1 MKDRIRFFLSRLG
14 ERLWVKPLISCVL
27 SIAAAFLARVADN
40 AFPQSGL
47 PDISEDSLETLLS
60 IISASM
66 LVIAVFAVGSMLS
79 AYSSASSSATPRAFP
94 VVVADD
100 VSQYALSIFV
110 GAFIFSIV
118 GLIALMNGY
127 YGATGRFVMF
137 AITVTV
143 FGIVI
148 IGFVRWVD
156 RIARLG
162 RLGTTINKVEV
173 VASRSLLRNRRCPTL
188 GGKKLTHGMD
198 GEPVY
203 GESVGYLQRVD
214 VEALQTIAEK
224 HDLQI
229 YVAALP
235 GAFIMPGQP
244 VAHVGR
250 GEERDEV
257 DFGRISQA
265 FLIGNERTFEEDP
278 RFGLSVLSEIGSRA
292 LSPGINDPGTAVEI
306 IGTLVRIFAEWS
318 STEKEDSAAE
328 RDRVWVPEVSVN
340 GMFDDAFN
348 AISRDGAGTVEVM
361 IRLQSA
367 LASLACVG
375 DGEFKETALKHS
387 QFALKHAEIAL
398 DLPEDIERVRQ
409 YAQRPPA
416 RRASGPDFTETFK

>member
-14 ERLWVKPLISCVL
+14 ERLWVKPLFSCVL
-27 SIAAAFLARVADN
+27 SIAAAFLARAADN
-40 AFPQSGL
+40 TFPQSGL
-47 PDISEDSLETLLS
+47 PDISADSLETLLS

-79 AYSSASSSATPRAFP
+79 AYASASGSATPRAFP

-127 YGATGRFVMF
+127 YGSTGRFVLF
-137 AITVTV
+137 VVTVTV

-162 RLGTTINKVEV
+162 RLGTTISKVEA
-173 VASRSLLRNRRCPTL
+173 VACRSLLRNRRCPTL
-188 GGKKLTHGMD
+188 GGKKLAHRGS

-214 VEALQTIAEK
+214 VEALQAIAEK

-229 YVAALP
+229 YVAVLP
-235 GAFIMPGQP
+235 GEFIMPGQP

-250 GEERDEV
+250 EGKSEEF
-257 DFGRISQA
+257 DFDCISQA
-265 FLIGNERTFEEDP
+265 FLIGKTRTFEEDP
-278 RFGLSVLSEIGSRA
+278 RFGLIVLSEIASRA

-306 IGTLVRIFAEWS
+306 VDAFVRIFAQWS
-318 STEKEDSAAE
+318 ETEEQDVATE
-328 RDRVWVPEVSVN
+328 RDRIWVPEVSVDD
-340 GMFDDAFN
+340 MFDNAFS
-348 AISRDGAGTVEVM
+348 AISRDGAGTIEVM
-361 IRLQSA
+361 LRLQRA
-367 LASLACVG
+367 LASLSSLG
-375 DGEFKETALKHS
+375 TGEFREAASRHS
-387 QFALKHAEIAL
+387 QFALKHAELAL
-398 DLPEDIERVRQ
+398 KLPEEVERVR
-409 YAQRPPA
+409 
-416 RRASGPDFTETFK
+416 ASRSQ